1 MRERTSALRSTSL
14 CRNSPNCGGGKRSSS
29 QLPGRQCPCEKVFSI
44 TEHHCYK
51 TPPHT
56 YSHGYEQKGENNQVG
71 KHVEKLEP
79 SASLGWGWY
88 KVAHSLWEMGY
99 YCQLDLE
106 SLGEVPLGT
115 PMRDY
120 LDYVRLRTCPW
131 GIILIILSWTEQP

>member
-1 MRERTSALRSTSL
+1 MKRYSASL
-14 CRNSPNCGGGKRSSS
+14 
-29 QLPGRQCPCEKVFSI
+29 SI

-56 YSHGYEQKGENNQVG
+56 YSHGYQQKGENNQVG

-79 SASLGWGWY
+79 SASPGWGWY
-88 KVAHSLWEMGY
+88 KEAHSLWEMGY

-106 SLGEVPLGT
+106 SLGEAPLGT

-120 LDYVRLRTCPW
+120 FRLQLGSGLAC
-131 GIILIILSWTEQP
+131 GALS

>member
-1 MRERTSALRSTSL
+1 MATNR
-14 CRNSPNCGGGKRSSS
+14 G
-29 QLPGRQCPCEKVFSI
+29 
-44 TEHHCYK
+44 
-51 TPPHT
+51 
-56 YSHGYEQKGENNQVG
+56 NNQVG

-106 SLGEVPLGT
+106 SLGEAPLGT

-120 LDYVRLRTCPW
+120 LDCVRLRTCLG